1 MTNTSFT
8 HLTLNRITEGLLIQ
22 LHVCCIYR
30 KNKIKS
36 IFSSIL
42 TSHSPPLPEC
52 QHKSQILGIFS
63 PGHVMTKPW
72 VVHHHQGSASCA
84 PTKFNYFPDISKVI
98 WYFVLVSNS
107 LQSFGGQYQFYHR
120 LSLWLDHTPPRLPP
134 GWSLTLSSL
143 QSPDFRNFRLLGQNQ
158 SISREKLGVSWY
170 LISFSSFWLT
180 KNEHY
185 LRFHWW
191 PVCQYS
197 LQKETFSSRFI

>member
-1 MTNTSFT
+1 MGGA
-8 HLTLNRITEGLLIQ
+8 L
-22 LHVCCIYR
+22 V
-30 KNKIKS
+30 
-36 IFSSIL
+36 
-42 TSHSPPLPEC
+42 
-52 QHKSQILGIFS
+52 
-63 PGHVMTKPW
+63 
-72 VVHHHQGSASCA
+72 HQGSASCA
-84 PTKFNYFPDISKVI
+84 PTKFNNFPDTSKVI
-98 WYFVLVSNS
+98 RYFVLVSNS
-107 LQSFGGQYQFYHR
+107 LQSFGGQYQFYYR

-197 LQKETFSSRFI
+197 LQKETFSSRFIYSCGKINTALKVTSFFSPCIVFFGLYIFFYVLYVVCVTSCIPETTPRVLI

>member
-1 MTNTSFT
+1 M
-8 HLTLNRITEGLLIQ
+8 EGLLIQ
-22 LHVCCIYR
+22 LHACIYR
-30 KNKIKS
+30 KNIKNLS
-36 IFSSIL
+36 FRASWPVTPSL
-42 TSHSPPLPEC
+42 SPSVNINLRYSGYFLPAMWWPDHGWC
-52 QHKSQILGIFS
+52 TTA
-63 PGHVMTKPW
+63 PGVSELCSYK
-72 VVHHHQGSASCA
+72 V
-84 PTKFNYFPDISKVI
+84 NYFPDISKVI

-107 LQSFGGQYQFYHR
+107 LQSFWGQYQFYYR